1 MNNAEAPARP
11 HYAPGV
17 PAQIEP
23 VTEPLDSLLWRA
35 ARDYPDRIAIDFL
48 GRTITYS
55 ELATLTG
62 KTATALYR
70 CGVRRGDTVAL
81 IMPNC
86 PQHIAAFY
94 AVLTLGATVAE
105 HNPMAP
111 ARELHEQLENHG
123 GVVAVVW
130 EQTLA
135 RIVEDGDFHG
145 HTYLS
150 VDLSHELPHLS
161 RLLLTLPLKSAKAQR
176 AKIRG
181 DVPAGV
187 LSFDRIV
194 KKAPVYRPG
203 TGERPGLDDVAVL
216 IHTGG
221 TTGVPKAVQLT
232 HRNIMSNIAQTIAW
246 IQGVKRG
253 EEVIAG
259 VLPFF
264 HAFGL
269 QTVLGVGI
277 AKAATILLLPNFDV
291 AALMAGQRRQ
301 PITLFPGVAPMFDRF
316 LKQHE
321 KERAAGKVTDITSIA
336 WAFSGAM
343 ALDPALAH
351 RWEEATGGY
360 IIEGYGMT
368 EASPIMSGS
377 PVSPERRPSTLGVP
391 FPSTEIRLADPHDLS
406 KDATDVGEILVRGPQ
421 VFVGYLGA
429 PEETEKVFYDGWLRT
444 GDLGRWDDGF
454 LVMAD
459 RQKEMIIQGGFNVY
473 PSQVENAIKSMPGVR
488 DVAVVGMPD
497 ENRGESVVA
506 VLVLEP
512 GAAVDLDAVR
522 RWTQDKLSHY
532 AMPKSIAVRD
542 NLPRSQIG
550 KVMRRVVKEE
560 LAQSFELHGGQWKKI
575 QSAAEERA
583 EALSAAV
590 SASVTGLSTHVA
602 EQLAATKEQLTEKF
616 AQAGSAKKHASSTQ
630 PAGAPAQSAET
641 PDGAPEASASESPSA
656 PSAA

>member
-1 MNNAEAPARP
+1 M
-11 HYAPGV
+11 
-17 PAQIEP
+17 
-23 VTEPLDSLLWRA
+23 
-35 ARDYPDRIAIDFL
+35 
-48 GRTITYS
+48 
-55 ELATLTG
+55 
-62 KTATALYR
+62 
-70 CGVRRGDTVAL
+70 
-81 IMPNC
+81 
-86 PQHIAAFY
+86 
-94 AVLTLGATVAE
+94 
-105 HNPMAP
+105 
-111 ARELHEQLENHG
+111 
-123 GVVAVVW
+123 
-130 EQTLA
+130 
-135 RIVEDGDFHG
+135 
-145 HTYLS
+145 
-150 VDLSHELPHLS
+150 
-161 RLLLTLPLKSAKAQR
+161 
-176 AKIRG
+176 
-181 DVPAGV
+181 
-187 LSFDRIV
+187 
-194 KKAPVYRPG
+194 
-203 TGERPGLDDVAVL
+203 
-216 IHTGG
+216 
-221 TTGVPKAVQLT
+221 
-232 HRNIMSNIAQTIAW
+232 
-246 IQGVKRG
+246 
-253 EEVIAG
+253 
-259 VLPFF
+259 
-264 HAFGL
+264 
-269 QTVLGVGI
+269 
-277 AKAATILLLPNFDV
+277 
-291 AALMAGQRRQ
+291 
-301 PITLFPGVAPMFDRF
+301 
-316 LKQHE
+316 
-321 KERAAGKVTDITSIA
+321 
-336 WAFSGAM
+336 
-343 ALDPALAH
+343 
-351 RWEEATGGY
+351 
-360 IIEGYGMT
+360 
-368 EASPIMSGS
+368 
-377 PVSPERRPSTLGVP
+377 
-391 FPSTEIRLADPHDLS
+391 
-406 KDATDVGEILVRGPQ
+406 RGPQ

>member
-123 GVVAVVW
+123 GLVAVVW

-232 HRNIMSNIAQTIAW
+232 HRNIMSNIAQTITW

-542 NLPRSQIG
+542 DLPRSQIG